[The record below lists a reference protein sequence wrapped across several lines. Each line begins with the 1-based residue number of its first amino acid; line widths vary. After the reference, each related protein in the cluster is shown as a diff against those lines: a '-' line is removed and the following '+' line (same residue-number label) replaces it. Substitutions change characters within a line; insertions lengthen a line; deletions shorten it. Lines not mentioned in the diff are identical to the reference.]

1 MGVCTSPRTK
11 LPPPSSLADIV
22 QYHDDGET
30 TLGPTVMSLS
40 LGCPALMSW
49 RMKHKYYSGF
59 VNRTRDRYDPTI
71 PILPGCF
78 RPSERA
84 ELNAMA
90 STMTTSELTKKAKEL
105 LKGCPLSPPV
115 VLKMKLRHGD
125 IMGMHG
131 VDLQKYYEVSPPPPL
146 PVASHAF

>member
-1 MGVCTSPRTK
+1 M
-11 LPPPSSLADIV
+11 V
-22 QYHDDGET
+22 QSHDDGET

-49 RMKHKYYSGF
+49 RMKSKYFSGF
-59 VNRTRDRYDPTI
+59 VNKTRNRYDPTI

-78 RPSERA
+78 KPEKRE

-90 STMTTSELTKKAKEL
+90 STMTPDELTRKAKEL

-131 VDLQKYYEVSPPPPL
+131 VDLQKYYEVSCH
-146 PVASHAF
+146 PVAIYAFEILS

>member
-1 MGVCTSPRTK
+1 
-11 LPPPSSLADIV
+11 
-22 QYHDDGET
+22 
-30 TLGPTVMSLS
+30 
-40 LGCPALMSW
+40 MSW
-49 RMKHKYYSGF
+49 RMKLKYFSGF
-59 VNRTRDRYDPTI
+59 VNRNRDRYDPTI

-78 RPSERA
+78 KSAKRG

-90 STMTTSELTKKAKEL
+90 STMDPTELTKKAKEL

-131 VDLQKYYEVSPPPPL
+131 VDLQKYYEVSCQPRFEI
-146 PVASHAF
+146 HAFRDPILTHVY

>member
-1 MGVCTSPRTK
+1 
-11 LPPPSSLADIV
+11 
-22 QYHDDGET
+22 
-30 TLGPTVMSLS
+30 
-40 LGCPALMSW
+40 
-49 RMKHKYYSGF
+49 MKYKYFSGF
-59 VNRTRDRYDPTI
+59 ANRNHDRYHPTI

-78 RPSERA
+78 RPEKRR

-90 STMTTSELTKKAKEL
+90 STMTPIELTKQAKEL

-131 VDLQKYYEVSPPPPL
+131 VDLQKYYEVSCHPIAVTRFVTL
-146 PVASHAF
+146 S

>member
-1 MGVCTSPRTK
+1 
-11 LPPPSSLADIV
+11 
-22 QYHDDGET
+22 
-30 TLGPTVMSLS
+30 
-40 LGCPALMSW
+40 
-49 RMKHKYYSGF
+49 MKPKYFSGF
-59 VNRTRDRYDPTI
+59 VNRNRDRYDPTI

-78 RPSERA
+78 KAEKRG

-90 STMTTSELTKKAKEL
+90 STMTPTELTKKAKEL

-131 VDLQKYYEVSPPPPL
+131 VDLQKYYEVSCPPIANQALENLLNTCLARDCSNSRGPPL
-146 PVASHAF
+146 RTYMPSYSTRYDPRGSTEQWRYRPR

>member
-1 MGVCTSPRTK
+1 M
-11 LPPPSSLADIV
+11 V

-49 RMKHKYYSGF
+49 RMKFNYYSGF
-59 VNRTRDRYDPTI
+59 VNRNRERYDPTI

-78 RPSERA
+78 RAEKRA

-90 STMTTSELTKKAKEL
+90 CTLISTELTKKAKEL
-105 LKGCPLSPPV
+105 LKGCPLTPPV

-125 IMGMHG
+125 IVGMHG
-131 VDLQKYYEVSPPPPL
+131 VDLQKYYEVNL
-146 PVASHAF
+146 PRLRYPSLQRSYPNIYLA

>member
-1 MGVCTSPRTK
+1 
-11 LPPPSSLADIV
+11 
-22 QYHDDGET
+22 
-30 TLGPTVMSLS
+30 
-40 LGCPALMSW
+40 
-49 RMKHKYYSGF
+49 MKSKYFSGF
-59 VNRTRDRYDPTI
+59 VNKTRNRYDPTI

-78 RPSERA
+78 KPEKRE

-90 STMTTSELTKKAKEL
+90 STMTPDELTRKAKEL

-131 VDLQKYYEVSPPPPL
+131 VDLQKYYEVSCH
-146 PVASHAF
+146 PVAIYAFEILS